1 MSSFI
6 CDPEHFASVQAGLIQ
21 LQESS
26 STCPKPYPRRWDENL
41 FPHEIAGKIR
51 GYIST
56 LQRLQCTCVCLQ
68 YKHHEGNRPRDIV
81 ASVRYYQSKKH
92 RAYRLSMAGIV
103 QGLVCILY
111 QIETEH
117 LEAIRPLND
126 TEKAALEWAKDYKN
140 ALAMYILTQSSEWQK
155 AQWCITKDSETPL
168 NLH

>member
-21 LQESS
+21 LQQSNS
-26 STCPKPYPRRWDENL
+26 GHPKPYRKQWQEN
-41 FPHEIAGKIR
+41 ISMDDMVAKVR

-56 LQRLQCTCVCLQ
+56 LQRLQSTCVCLQ

-81 ASVRYYQSKKH
+81 ASVRYYQTGKH
-92 RAYRLSMAGIV
+92 RAYSLSMAGIV
-103 QGLVCILY
+103 KGLACILY

-117 LEAIRPLND
+117 LEEIRPLND

-140 ALAMYILTQSSEWQK
+140 GLAMYILTQSSEWNK
-155 AQWCITKDSETPL
+155 AEWCITTNSETRL
-168 NLH
+168 ILH